1 MEKRKV
7 GDRFKEIGG
16 TEYILA
22 QVNYNKVALICLVT
36 GNRFTTPV
44 RVVNSDAISAVT
56 EEEWN
61 EITDNK
67 SDKFTPKLEPKKQE
81 ATKAI
86 GRSAKVHY
94 QKTADGKNKVVKLE
108 GFLTENEIKE
118 TSQEV
123 YRLWRLQE
131 HRMYSQGDNIWIN
144 KSCFNLVLEEV
155 HENVSFETIISEMK
169 TCGKVLAKII
179 KDVKEAEEKEI
190 KVISI

>member
-36 GNRFTTPV
+36 GNRFTNPV
-44 RVVNSDAISAVT
+44 RVENPDAIS

-67 SDKFTPKLEPKKQE
+67 SDEFISIPKLEPKKQE